1 MYDDKN
7 QGQENRQ
14 VNTYDPDQL
23 YKGNARKKGFQQLE
37 ERPDHFLI
45 IAVAIVILASA
56 ATWVSTICSVRQKMT
71 MTITAIT

>member
-23 YKGNARKKGFQQLE
+23 YTGNAVG
-37 ERPDHFLI
+37 
-45 IAVAIVILASA
+45 A
-56 ATWVSTICSVRQKMT
+56 
-71 MTITAIT
+71 

>member
-23 YKGNARKKGFQQLE
+23 YKGNARK
-37 ERPDHFLI
+37 RVS
-45 IAVAIVILASA
+45 AVGRKA
-56 ATWVSTICSVRQKMT
+56 
-71 MTITAIT
+71 